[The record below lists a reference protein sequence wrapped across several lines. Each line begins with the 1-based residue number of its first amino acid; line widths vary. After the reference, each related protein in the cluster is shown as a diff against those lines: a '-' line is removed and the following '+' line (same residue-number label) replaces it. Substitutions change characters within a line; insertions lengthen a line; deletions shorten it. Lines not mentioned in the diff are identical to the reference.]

1 MYTYT
6 SQKTVQA
13 IQDSH
18 IEYSIRTTTH
28 DHDINSSST
37 YILQPSKT
45 ISNRKETKKTTFKHD

>member
-1 MYTYT
+1 
-6 SQKTVQA
+6 VQA